1 MEEDD
6 EGPVI
11 GLSAIMKL
19 TGLVPLMV
27 GILIIASPRTVMAV
41 GPHLT
46 KYGVYVGWY
55 TGVLAILFGVTHWLV
70 AIYVKE
76 NLHIFGRFFV
86 LGHSLI
92 ALLEIYGWSSGLIEF
107 EPKFLFGTMFPF
119 STAFVLL
126 MYSIKPEQPANAIDD
141 SQTKGTE

>member
-6 EGPVI
+6 EVAI

-19 TGLVPLMV
+19 TGSLPLVIGVM
-27 GILIIASPRTVMAV
+27 ILISPRTVLAV

-46 KYGVYVGWY
+46 EYGIYVGSF
-55 TGVLAILFGVTHWLV
+55 VAALAIIFGLTHWLV

-86 LGHSLI
+86 LGHALI
-92 ALLEIYGWSSGLIEF
+92 GLLEMYGWASGLIDF
-107 EPKFLFGTMFPF
+107 EPKYLFGTMFPF
-119 STAFVLL
+119 AAAFTLL
-126 MYSIKPEQPANAIDD
+126 MYSIKPDNSMSDEIRVKVQD
-141 SQTKGTE
+141 

>member
-6 EGPVI
+6 EAVI

-19 TGLVPLMV
+19 TGSLPLGIGIM
-27 GILIIASPRTVMAV
+27 ILISPRTILAV

-46 KYGVYVGWY
+46 EYGIYIGLFVAA
-55 TGVLAILFGVTHWLV
+55 LAIIFGLTHWLV

-92 ALLEIYGWSSGLIEF
+92 GLLEMYGWASGLIDF
-107 EPKFLFGTMFPF
+107 EPKYLFGAMFPF
-119 STAFVLL
+119 AAAFTLL
-126 MYSIKPEQPANAIDD
+126 MYSIKPDNSMNDRISETVQD
-141 SQTKGTE
+141 